1 MRAVANFIKEAEPNN
16 LMAENDY
23 AFMKN
28 VYNVL
33 GKLFDLTP
41 PFKIEEFFSPNA
53 AVERKISFILQLI
66 QTIKNKEQQLNASK
80 RTGTVATKVPGKTKS
95 VTFRKDDSV
104 ALPPGQAAQQQNRNA
119 SEQDT
124 QRHSALVEQER
135 SPYAAGRRLNNH
147 QHR

>member
-1 MRAVANFIKEAEPNN
+1 MLTGTASVYLPAIHFILLIYSPAVANFIKEAEPNN
-16 LMAENDY
+16 LMAQNDY

-66 QTIKNKEQQLNASK
+66 QESGQGGLVDAP
-80 RTGTVATKVPGKTKS
+80 VKTCKL
-95 VTFRKDDSV
+95 F
-104 ALPPGQAAQQQNRNA
+104 AAQLSNLSGGQY
-119 SEQDT
+119 T
-124 QRHSALVEQER
+124 
-135 SPYAAGRRLNNH
+135 
-147 QHR
+147 

>member
-1 MRAVANFIKEAEPNN
+1 
-16 LMAENDY
+16 MAQNDY

-124 QRHSALVEQER
+124 QRHSA
-135 SPYAAGRRLNNH
+135 
-147 QHR
+147 